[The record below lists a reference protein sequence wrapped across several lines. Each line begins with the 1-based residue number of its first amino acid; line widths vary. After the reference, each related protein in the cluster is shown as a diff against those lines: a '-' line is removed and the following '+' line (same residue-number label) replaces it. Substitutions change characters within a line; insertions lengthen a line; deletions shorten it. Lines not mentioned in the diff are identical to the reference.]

1 MNVSTI
7 NNAYQSPKGI
17 ALHDDNPDKPSAINA
32 RRLRNSAP
40 DETEQAVAFKGNGDF
55 SKRAWY
61 TFKKLSNFFKE
72 SDEIVSQVIQFF
84 GTAAIA
90 PFAILV
96 SPTRG
101 EARKLPKEEQKE
113 KKRFQALRQPISALI
128 AISLTFPLTKI
139 TKKIMNTLA
148 FEKHSQMF
156 NDKELEMNGKKVDFG
171 QLITSKSY
179 LTKKVDKQLRTG
191 ELTEEAISK
200 IEGFDGKI
208 DLVALRE
215 EFKELKRKD
224 LADSG
229 IKATEEE
236 LEKLVSKKRPF
247 RKFVSEK
254 IAGEMYNKEILAKVE
269 ECRNKPGFQN
279 IDDIQLVTDNYK
291 KLMKNDYSEEFSK
304 LKKDSKISVL
314 DELVESWGVK
324 TKKMQAFRNA
334 EDKLATEKALAYLKK
349 AEPELFTDSSKKLK
363 NYVENLN
370 AKAQSVFKR
379 KTDLYSMV
387 ISMAGMAVSC
397 LILNWVHPKFANAVD
412 KLRDKRRESAANHNK
427 KVEVAA

>member
-1 MNVSTI
+1 MQI
-7 NNAYQSPKGI
+7 NGISDSNYQSSSP
-17 ALHDDNPDKPSAINA
+17 LHQISEQKKEVLNWNIQNAQTNPNA
-32 RRLRNSAP
+32 SVQFRGGS
-40 DETEQAVAFKGNGDF
+40 DF

-61 TFKKLSNFFKE
+61 TFKQLSGFFKE
-72 SDEIVSQVIQFF
+72 SDEIVSQIIQFF

-113 KKRFQALRQPISALI
+113 KKRFQALRQPISAFI
-128 AISLTFPLTKI
+128 AISLTFQLTKI

-148 FEKHSQMF
+148 FEKHSKLF
-156 NDKELEMNGKKVDFG
+156 NDKELELNGKKVDFG

-179 LTKKVDKQLRTG
+179 LTKKVDQQLCKG

-200 IEGFDGKI
+200 IDGFTGKI
-208 DLVALRE
+208 DLAAAKE

-229 IKATEEE
+229 IKLTEEE
-236 LEKLVSKKRPF
+236 LEKLASKKRPF

-254 IAGEMYNKEILAKVE
+254 IAADMYNKEILAKVE
-269 ECRNKPGFQN
+269 ECRNKPEFQN
-279 IDDIQLVTDNYK
+279 IEDIQLVTDKYK
-291 KLMKNDYSEEFSK
+291 KLMKNDYSEEFRK

-334 EDKLATEKALAYLKK
+334 EDKLATEKALAYLKE

-387 ISMAGMAVSC
+387 VSMAGMAVSC
-397 LILNWVHPKFANAVD
+397 LILNWVHPKFAKFVD
-412 KLRDKRRESAANHNK
+412 NLRDKRNESKSAQNQ

>member
-1 MNVSTI
+1 MKINGISDSASQSSYHSRSLLENGENVLNSGKQSGLVI
-7 NNAYQSPKGI
+7 NPKSSVKFEG
-17 ALHDDNPDKPSAINA
+17 
-32 RRLRNSAP
+32 
-40 DETEQAVAFKGNGDF
+40 GDYG
-55 SKRAWY
+55 KKAWH
-61 TFKKLSNFFKE
+61 TFKKLSDFFKE
-72 SDEIVSQVIQFF
+72 SDEIVSQIIQFV

-96 SPTRG
+96 SPSRG
-101 EARKLPKEEQKE
+101 EAKKLPKEQQNE

-128 AISLTFPLTKI
+128 AISLTFPLTMM
-139 TKKIMNTLA
+139 TKKVMNTLA
-148 FEKHSQMF
+148 FEKHSQLF
-156 NDKELEMNGKKVDFG
+156 NDKELEFNGKKVDFG

-179 LTKKVDKQLRTG
+179 LTKKVRKQLEKNG
-191 ELTEEAISK
+191 LTEEAISK

-208 DLVALRE
+208 DLAAVKK
-215 EFKELKRKD
+215 EFKELIRSD
-224 LADSG
+224 YADSG
-229 IKATEEE
+229 IELTEEK
-236 LEKLVSKKRPF
+236 LEKLASKKGPF

-254 IAGEMYNKEILAKVE
+254 IAGEMYNKELLAKVE

-279 IDDIQLVTDNYK
+279 IEDIQLVTEKYK

-304 LKKDSKISVL
+304 LKKDSKITIL

-324 TKKMQAFRNA
+324 TKKMKAFRNA
-334 EDKLATEKALAYLKK
+334 EDKLATEKGLAYLKK
-349 AEPELFTDSSKKLK
+349 AEPDLFTNPAKKLH

-397 LILNWVHPKFANAVD
+397 LILNWVHPKFANFVD
-412 KLRDKRRESAANHNK
+412 KLRDRRQESRAVANQ

>member
-1 MNVSTI
+1 MKI
-7 NNAYQSPKGI
+7 NGISDNAYQSSSHLRLISNNNEDLPNGGI
-17 ALHDDNPDKPSAINA
+17 
-32 RRLRNSAP
+32 NSNVL
-40 DETEQAVAFKGNGDF
+40 TNSNNSVQFRGGGDF
-55 SKRAWY
+55 SKKSWH
-61 TFKKLSNFFKE
+61 TFKKLSNFLKE
-72 SDEIVSQVIQFF
+72 SDEIVSQIIQFF

-101 EARKLPKEEQKE
+101 EARKLPKEQQKE
-113 KKRFQALRQPISALI
+113 KKRFQALRQPLSALI
-128 AISLTFPLTKI
+128 AISLTFPLTKM

-148 FEKHSQMF
+148 FEKHSQLF

-179 LTKKVDKQLRTG
+179 ITKNVEKQLKRDG
-191 ELTEEAISK
+191 LSEESISKIKGFEGKIDIAAVKAEFKDLIRKDYADCGIELTEEK
-200 IEGFDGKI
+200 LEQ
-208 DLVALRE
+208 
-215 EFKELKRKD
+215 
-224 LADSG
+224 LAC
-229 IKATEEE
+229 
-236 LEKLVSKKRPF
+236 KKGPF

-254 IAGEMYNKEILAKVE
+254 IASEMYNKEIMAKVE
-269 ECRNKPGFQN
+269 ECRHKPEFQN
-279 IDDIQLVTDNYK
+279 IEDVQLVTDKYK
-291 KLMKNDYSEEFSK
+291 KLMRNDYPEEFSK
-304 LKKDSKISVL
+304 LRKDAKIGVL

-324 TKKMQAFRNA
+324 TKKMQAFRDA
-334 EDKLATEKALAYLKK
+334 EDKLATEKGLAYLKK
-349 AEPELFTDSSKKLK
+349 AEPDLFTNSSKKLK

-397 LILNWVHPKFANAVD
+397 LILNWVHPKFAKFVD
-412 KLRDKRRESAANHNK
+412 NRRDRRNESKSIQNQ